1 MFLDFSNVVQNLK
14 ISRFSDY
21 DPLIQNIKDPTL
33 KAIFKS
39 RKQPS
44 IIAIESKYRYGSSFS
59 LEADIEK
66 LRYTNADLKIPLYV
80 WFI

>member
-21 DPLIQNIKDPTL
+21 DPLIRNIKDPIL

-44 IIAIESKYRYGSSFS
+44 ITTIESKYKYDSSFS
-59 LEADIEK
+59 LVEVNEADIEK
-66 LRYTNADLKIPLYV
+66 
-80 WFI
+80 